1 MLNSTALPPATASQ
15 TRTRKAAS
23 RPGMTH
29 ASDADDLNEVF
40 EKASDLFTVMASPA
54 RLKIM
59 HFLCDG
65 EKSVNDLRDF
75 LSSRSQSNVSQH
87 LALMY
92 RAGIV
97 GKRRDG
103 TTIFYRIVSPEA
115 VAVCRTVCTQIA
127 IDLAA

>member
-1 MLNSTALPPATASQ
+1 MNIVTATKKVASPQKKRPALAVTQST
-15 TRTRKAAS
+15 
-23 RPGMTH
+23 
-29 ASDADDLNEVF
+29 DADDLSRVF
-40 EKASDLFTVMASPA
+40 EQASDMFAIMASPA

-65 EKSVNDLRDF
+65 EKSVMAITDF
-75 LSSRSQSNVSQH
+75 VGAGSQANTSQH

-103 TTIFYRIVSPEA
+103 NSTFYRIVSDQA

-127 IDLAA
+127 IEMAV